1 MNQLNIVNYRYSPLY
16 FVMAKKTT
24 LEMKV
29 QSVRLPARIWSIV
42 RNLANKNYRSLN
54 NQILKIFE
62 DWLVEH
68 GYMEENERSK
78 FDE

>member
-1 MNQLNIVNYRYSPLY
+1 MI
-16 FVMAKKTT
+16 
-24 LEMKV
+24 EMRV
-29 QSVRLPARIWSIV
+29 LSVRMPVRIWNIIKH
-42 RNLANKNYRSLN
+42 LANKNYRSLN

-68 GYMEENERSK
+68 GYMEETERTK

>member
-1 MNQLNIVNYRYSPLY
+1 
-16 FVMAKKTT
+16 MAKIPKT
-24 LEMKV
+24 EMRV
-29 QSVRLPARIWSIV
+29 LSVRLPDRIWNIV
-42 RNLANKNYRSLN
+42 RHLANKNYRSLN

-68 GYMEENERSK
+68 GYMEETERTK

>member
-1 MNQLNIVNYRYSPLY
+1 MTKIP
-16 FVMAKKTT
+16 KT
-24 LEMKV
+24 EMRV
-29 QSVRLPARIWSIV
+29 LSVRLPVRIWNIV
-42 RNLANKNYRSLN
+42 KQLANKNYRSLN

-68 GYMEENERSK
+68 GYMEETERTK

>member
-1 MNQLNIVNYRYSPLY
+1 
-16 FVMAKKTT
+16 MAKIPKT
-24 LEMKV
+24 EMRV
-29 QSVRLPARIWSIV
+29 LSVRLPDRIWNIV
-42 RNLANKNYRSLN
+42 RHLANKNYRSLN

-68 GYMEENERSK
+68 GYMEETEHTK